1 MKRSATRGYEMTV
14 RAESAAQTAE
24 RILDATVATF
34 WERPTD
40 DLSLEVIARRAG
52 VSVRTVIRRFGSK
65 QQLLVAAADRDR
77 TRVIDQRDSAAVGDV
92 PGAVRVLLDHYED
105 YGEKVLRLLAAEST
119 VPALGPIVEQ
129 GRDVHRNWCR
139 RVFAPFLSELNGAAR
154 RRRLAQYVAI
164 CDVYTWQLLRLHAG
178 LSRAQTEVALTE
190 MLTPLTKEP

>member
-1 MKRSATRGYEMTV
+1 MKRAATRGYEMTV
-14 RAESAAQTAE
+14 RAESTAQTAE

-164 CDVYTWQLLRLHAG
+164 CDVYTWQLLRVHAG